1 MSTKIFQT
9 CFTTKWFSQFWI
21 RTDERFSTVSLWTEI
36 PKITIFFQNLHHHL
50 FFLFGIF
57 YGFHFVVEVEVA
69 RSPKKV
75 LWSWILSFLILEGGY
90 YLLRKTNTMYFFIS
104 FNGYYS
110 VYLLFVFLVKWPILN
125 VWLWSNG
132 LSWTRKTIGR
142 IKVILFMFSFLN
154 VFHVIYLLLLD
165 DQFAV
170 YFYSY
175 FPNIIYLKFNLV
187 LESLVPMAFAP
198 FNFDSR
204 IFFP

>member
-36 PKITIFFQNLHHHL
+36 PKITIYFQNLHHHL

-69 RSPKKV
+69 RSLKKI

-110 VYLLFVFLVKWPILN
+110 VYLLFVFLVKWPILR
-125 VWLWSNG
+125 VWLLVKWPILNKENDWKDKGHFIYVFIFECFSCYLSPTTRWPICG
-132 LSWTRKTIGR
+132 LF
-142 IKVILFMFSFLN
+142 LFLLSQ
-154 VFHVIYLLLLD
+154 HYL
-165 DQFAV
+165 FE
-170 YFYSY
+170 
-175 FPNIIYLKFNLV
+175 I
-187 LESLVPMAFAP
+187 
-198 FNFDSR
+198 
-204 IFFP
+204 